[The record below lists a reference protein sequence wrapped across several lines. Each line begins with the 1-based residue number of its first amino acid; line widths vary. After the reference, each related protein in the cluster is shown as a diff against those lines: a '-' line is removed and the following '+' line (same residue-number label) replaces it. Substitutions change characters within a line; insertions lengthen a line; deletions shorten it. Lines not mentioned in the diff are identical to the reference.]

1 MKYIKQFTIIM
12 TICLLGE
19 LLARTLPFT
28 IPASVYGLFIMLL
41 ALITG
46 IIKPKHVKET
56 SDFLMDIMPIMFVPA
71 SVGLMVSWELLR
83 EILVPVLIVSVLGTL
98 VVMIASGKTVDVLMT
113 LTGKGTVLTDGIT
126 VDGVAIEGDMT
137 DGECA
142 ENARIVELGG
152 GDVADKPP
160 NNVELGGGDVADKT
174 PNDVEPGG
182 GNVADKTPETKEI
195 DGKMMDKTQLYGSQ
209 VENSDNPVGGSGNQ
223 VENSEQEGKK

>member
-19 LLARTLPFT
+19 LLARALPFT

-98 VVMIASGKTVDVLMT
+98 VVMIVSGKTVDVLMT

-137 DGECA
+137 DGKYA
-142 ENARIVELGG
+142 ENARF
-152 GDVADKPP
+152 
-160 NNVELGGGDVADKT
+160 
-174 PNDVEPGG
+174 VEPGG
-182 GNVADKTPETKEI
+182 GDVADKTPETKEI

-209 VENSDNPVGGSGNQ
+209 VESGTAPLGGSGSQVESGTTPVGSSGSQ

>member
-56 SDFLMDIMPIMFVPA
+56 SDFLMDVMPIMFVPA

-98 VVMIASGKTVDVLMT
+98 VVMIVSGKTVDVLMT
-113 LTGKGTVLTDGIT
+113 LTGKGTVLTDEIT

-137 DGECA
+137 DGKYA
-142 ENARIVELGG
+142 ENARF
-152 GDVADKPP
+152 
-160 NNVELGGGDVADKT
+160 VELGGGDVADKT

-182 GNVADKTPETKEI
+182 GDVADKTPETKGT

-209 VENSDNPVGGSGNQ
+209 VENGTTPVGGSGSQVENGITPVGSSGNQ